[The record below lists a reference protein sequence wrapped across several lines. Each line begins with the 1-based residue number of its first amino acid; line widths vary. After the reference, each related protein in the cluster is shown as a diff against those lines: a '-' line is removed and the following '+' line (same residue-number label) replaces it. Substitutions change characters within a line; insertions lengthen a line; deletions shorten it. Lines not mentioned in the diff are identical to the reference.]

1 MFSKAFKQGFA
12 EGIFKSTDNAIKTY
26 LDKDYEEG
34 KEVAKEDI
42 KLIRTDSS
50 RYNTEYTSHKKELKT
65 LMPMVENDADA
76 LQYIL
81 TTYGYDQGKK
91 YISDMHQ
98 AHITQGAPSVMEMFE
113 LEQRMKGT
121 KGVTIDQL
129 ARWHTTPVNVPK
141 AGDYSKLGG
150 GMTRLF
156 GGQDAMK
163 DMIEGM
169 VEPATSGLPG
179 VRTSLDD
186 IPTTLLARDPLE
198 PWETGSLGD
207 PEAETKRLNRLSMD
221 ALAAGDLALAS
232 RIKLARDLKLLH
244 ADVEINRATG
254 IALTEPQKEK
264 FRQSI
269 LSTMNEKH
277 KFSSDYDEF
286 GNLLYG
292 DTKPEIL
299 EEVNTKADALL
310 AQAIDLMKKGYSSQ
324 AVMARVR
331 SAIYS
336 NKKIKIAEDI
346 GKIIN
351 PKTANIRDDVILVEG
366 SELLD
371 TTKLIQDITKAV
383 NFNAF
388 LAPTDPFDPIYSE
401 SQQEDIRN
409 ILRGLDIKSL
419 NNVQEIID
427 SLVQDLGIPAH
438 YARSMIN
445 MMIK

>member
-1 MFSKAFKQGFA
+1 
-12 EGIFKSTDNAIKTY
+12 
-26 LDKDYEEG
+26 
-34 KEVAKEDI
+34 
-42 KLIRTDSS
+42 
-50 RYNTEYTSHKKELKT
+50 
-65 LMPMVENDADA
+65 
-76 LQYIL
+76 
-81 TTYGYDQGKK
+81 
-91 YISDMHQ
+91 
-98 AHITQGAPSVMEMFE
+98 
-113 LEQRMKGT
+113 
-121 KGVTIDQL
+121 
-129 ARWHTTPVNVPK
+129 
-141 AGDYSKLGG
+141 
-150 GMTRLF
+150 
-156 GGQDAMK
+156 
-163 DMIEGM
+163 
-169 VEPATSGLPG
+169 
-179 VRTSLDD
+179 
-186 IPTTLLARDPLE
+186 
-198 PWETGSLGD
+198 
-207 PEAETKRLNRLSMD
+207 
-221 ALAAGDLALAS
+221 
-232 RIKLARDLKLLH
+232 
-244 ADVEINRATG
+244 
-254 IALTEPQKEK
+254 
-264 FRQSI
+264 
-269 LSTMNEKH
+269 
-277 KFSSDYDEF
+277 
-286 GNLLYG
+286 
-292 DTKPEIL
+292 L
-299 EEVNTKADALL
+299 EEVNTKADVLL